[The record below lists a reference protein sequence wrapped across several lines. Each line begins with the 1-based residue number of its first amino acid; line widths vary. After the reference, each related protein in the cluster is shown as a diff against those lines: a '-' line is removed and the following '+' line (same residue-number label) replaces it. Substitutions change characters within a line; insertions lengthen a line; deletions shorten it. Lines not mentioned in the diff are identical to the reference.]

1 MSIVC
6 SSLWFAVDREQ
17 PLGFS
22 DDRRL
27 RPLGVTNVKQLVDYV
42 LGSEAAGVVDRRRMA
57 FVIGDDPD
65 QAVADPACLVADR
78 QSRDRLEF
86 DSVIAEAQPRLPAC
100 QQEGV
105 A

>member
-1 MSIVC
+1 
-6 SSLWFAVDREQ
+6 
-17 PLGFS
+17 
-22 DDRRL
+22 
-27 RPLGVTNVKQLVDYV
+27 VTNVKQLVDQV
-42 LGSEAAGVVDRRRMA
+42 LGSEPAGVVDRRRAA

-65 QAVADPACLVADR
+65 QAVADSACLIADR

-86 DSVIAEAQPRLPAC
+86 DSVMAQAEPRLPAC

>member
-6 SSLWFAVDREQ
+6 SSLWFAVHREQ

-27 RPLGVTNVKQLVDYV
+27 RPLGATNVKQLVDQV

-65 QAVADPACLVADR
+65 QAVADSASLVADR
-78 QSRDRLEF
+78 QGRDRLEF
-86 DSVIAEAQPRLPAC
+86 DSVIAQAQPGLPAC
-100 QQEGV
+100 QQECV